1 MRNPHPRRDEAL
13 HRLNQPGGPSVGTLA
28 EELGVS
34 KVTIYGWLQGSRKRA
49 LLAASQAPVGGRQ
62 VTSRKGRTRS
72 PSEKL
77 RLVQESESLKGDA
90 LAAFLREHGTTAGE
104 VMTWRDLMLGGLERR
119 EDESPRSCTPPHRR
133 GAASRLLATAP
144 RRCQAHLARPG
155 HSWHRQSAGQNS

>member
-34 KVTIYGWLQGSRKRA
+34 KVTIYGWLQGARKRA
-49 LLAASQAPVGGRQ
+49 LLAASQAPLGGRQ
-62 VTSRKGRTRS
+62 VTSRKARTRS

-119 EDESPRSCTPPHRR
+119 EDESQTVSVERYDELLKELDRKN
-133 GAASRLLATAP
+133 AALAEAA
-144 RRCQAHLARPG
+144 AHLFLVKKVSRILG
-155 HSWHRQSAGQNS
+155 GEK